1 MTTRALPAPWLPVLF
16 TSLVAAQAS
25 VWLEAQREEPAFDA
39 VSIRI
44 NKNTGAIFTTRERPD
59 GGFTVTA
66 SPAVLLL
73 NRAFSDG
80 GGDMVGVPPWAFST
94 RLDVIANAVPGRGT
108 PTAEQ
113 RRNMTRAMLAE
124 RFKLQWHRGTR
135 EMPVFDLVYARGDRR
150 LGKGLKK
157 SGTDCEKVMAQ
168 RRAEQAAAL
177 AEGRPFRADPTPSS
191 GPLPPCR
198 IREGVRTEAEIPIA
212 VLPVI
217 LRGMAGRPVVDKTG
231 LTGSY
236 HLWLTAVPAVLPT
249 PGATTEQG
257 DVPSVFTAVEE
268 QLGLKL
274 VPSRAVLP
282 ALFIDRFEPPTEN

>member
-1 MTTRALPAPWLPVLF
+1 MAASPVSPLWLPALLAGAAVL
-16 TSLVAAQAS
+16 AAEQ
-25 VWLEAQREEPAFDA
+25 LDAQKPEPAFDA

-44 NKNTGAIFTTRERPD
+44 NKNTAAVFTTRERPD

-66 SPAVLLL
+66 SSAVSLLS
-73 NRAFSDG
+73 RAFSDG

-108 PTAEQ
+108 PTPEQ

-124 RFKLQWHRGTR
+124 RFKLEWHRGTR
-135 EMPVFDLVYARGDRR
+135 EMPVFDLVHARRDRR
-150 LGKGLKK
+150 LGNGLKK

-177 AEGRPFRADPTPSS
+177 AEGRPFRPDSTPSS
-191 GPLPPCR
+191 GPLPSCT
-198 IREGVRTEAEIPIA
+198 IRPGIRTEAEIPMA

-217 LRGMAGRPVVDKTG
+217 LRGLAGRPVVDKTG

-236 HLWLTAVPAVLPT
+236 HLLLTAVPAVLPT
-249 PGATTEQG
+249 PGATTEGG

-274 VPSRAVLP
+274 VPSRAILP